1 VAKEVADDR
10 RSRLGSGKFEQLQIM
25 KFAWR
30 NTIPDLAAWNSSEVE
45 EINIGEYTGLLGAD
59 NWQDDFDRDLDS
71 AHDSDMII
79 VE

>member
-1 VAKEVADDR
+1 
-10 RSRLGSGKFEQLQIM
+10 M

-45 EINIGEYTGLLGAD
+45 EINIGEYEDLLGAD
-59 NWQDDFDRDLDS
+59 NWQDDFDRDLKVTE
-71 AHDSDMII
+71 II